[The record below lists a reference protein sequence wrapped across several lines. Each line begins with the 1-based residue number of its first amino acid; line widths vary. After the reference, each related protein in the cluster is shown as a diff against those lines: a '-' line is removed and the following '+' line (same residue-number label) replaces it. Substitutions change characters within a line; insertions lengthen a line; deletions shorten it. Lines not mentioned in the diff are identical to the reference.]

1 MSYSNKGID
10 ESSEKLTLI
19 YVGQKDDDIVEIEAE
34 NTFFQD
40 NLYRKKLVL
49 KYFQAD
55 NTNIPLFIP
64 DKLNVLPSYATN
76 PVAWLP
82 DGPSSSVAVNPV
94 INPSSIDYLFT
105 FATVTPDYNSSLQ
118 WVVCQW
124 YPQNPSLTAPHTLLN
139 QNQVIRDPY
148 FHSHNLSHV
157 LALFTFAINQY
168 IQSVIP
174 STYDATKVCKIIYN
188 GDTISL
194 LVPNAYMLSLKYLL
208 FSRKMNDL
216 FQFNSY
222 KTPSEQE
229 VYLQI
234 PDGNKM
240 VDGQA
245 NVVFTSRFISRNW
258 VAWDTVFVQTTLP
271 IKTVEVQ
278 TNLPDISSGATD
290 YKRTVYALNAVEN
303 SIGFYPYYA
312 YEPQTTDDYTSFTQN
327 AYESSIYKVSLSLY
341 NKRNGLT
348 LPYTLKK
355 GEVCTMNFFIRKV

>member
-19 YVGQKDDDIVEIEAE
+19 YVGQKDGDIVDIEAE

-55 NTNIPLFIP
+55 NTDIPLFIP
-64 DKLNVLPSYATN
+64 DKLNILPPYALNTL
-76 PVAWLP
+76 AWAP
-82 DGPSSSVAVNPV
+82 DGPGAAVAVSPV
-94 INPSSIDYLFT
+94 VNSSSIDYLFS
-105 FATVTPDYNSSLQ
+105 FATTPDYHPATQ
-118 WVVCQW
+118 WAVCQW
-124 YPQNPSLTAPHTLLN
+124 VPQNPSLTAPNTLLN

-157 LALFTFAINQY
+157 LAVFTFTLNNY
-168 IQSVIP
+168 ILTVLPGS
-174 STYDATKVCKIIYN
+174 YDTSKQCQIRYDGN
-188 GDTISL
+188 SISL

-222 KTPSEQE
+222 KTPSEPE

-240 VDGQA
+240 VDGLA
-245 NVVFTSRFISRNW
+245 YVVFTSRFISRNW

-290 YKRTVYALNAVEN
+290 YKRTIYALNAVEN
-303 SIGFYPYYA
+303 SINFYPYYA
-312 YEPQTTDDYTSFTQN
+312 YEPSTTDDYTSFTQN
-327 AYESSIYKVSLSLY
+327 AFESSNYKVSLSLY
-341 NKRNGLT
+341 NKRNGLS